1 MPIWGFP
8 TSCPTSWE
16 GEKVEPPRT
25 VGQGLSYPSAV
36 GGAAEGWGVP
46 PPRPCL
52 SVCLSLPHLQPVQR
66 EKPSYPAD
74 ISWRV
79 ITSPISD
86 LITVLSICWN
96 RSRLRFSEPHLMM
109 EKPSR
114 ELALRSKCK
123 TEKRQFSWEDQN
135 ST

>member
-52 SVCLSLPHLQPVQR
+52 SVCPSLIFSQCR
-66 EKPSYPAD
+66 ERNPR
-74 ISWRV
+74 IQL
-79 ITSPISD
+79 TF
-86 LITVLSICWN
+86 LGT
-96 RSRLRFSEPHLMM
+96 
-109 EKPSR
+109 
-114 ELALRSKCK
+114 
-123 TEKRQFSWEDQN
+123 
-135 ST
+135 